1 MPGKTGKVSISKATG
16 ETHHYVPREQE
27 MNDVENSRFQ
37 VAMVG
42 QDVGEDDDGVSA
54 HNQNTYF
61 PDKTLG
67 QLTREVLPKYD
78 NYRNLMS
85 VHAGVRPTLDELHNA
100 TFHEKV
106 GPLFL
111 SFFLSFG

>member
-1 MPGKTGKVSISKATG
+1 MPKTGKVSISKGTG
-16 ETHHYVPREQE
+16 ATHHYPPESE
-27 MNDVENSRFQ
+27 PGDVEGSRFQ

-42 QDVGEDDDGVSA
+42 QEGGEEDDGTSTQ
-54 HNQNTYF
+54 NQNTYF

-85 VHAGVRPTLDELHNA
+85 VHAGVRPTLDELHDA

-106 GPLFL
+106 SSCFK
-111 SFFLSFG
+111 S